1 MTASLIAIAS
11 GKGGVGKTF
20 LSISLAQAF
29 ARSKQQRTLL
39 VDGDVGLANVDV
51 SSGSSPKGDLL
62 QVVAGTLPMDQAVAA
77 CAIGG
82 FDALA
87 GRSGSG
93 AMHGAGRAGG
103 ADRQGLSLV
112 SSDYD
117 RTVVDLAAGLDDMVL
132 DLARRGCT
140 YRSSPTR
147 PTSLTDAYALIKV
160 LSQRD
165 KTLAMAIAVNMAATT
180 AEGRRSMQPCAT
192 RRSVSSASARR
203 SPASSAATFMCA
215 TRSRAQ
221 APFLT
226 RYPAARRRPTSPPSR
241 RQLDGA
247 FMPVLP
253 GDPLASQT
261 SGLGEAQFGGNV
273 RPATTGQ
280 QASGEL

>member
-29 ARSKQQRTLL
+29 ARAKQRTLL

-51 SSGSSPKGDLL
+51 QLGLQPKGDLL
-62 QVVAGTLPMDQAVAA
+62 QVVAGTLPMSQAVAS

-82 FDALA
+82 FDVLA

-93 AMHGAGRAGG
+93 AMHGAGAREAALIG
-103 ADRQGLSLV
+103 QGLSLV

-132 DLARRGCT
+132 DLAARCGRT
-140 YRSSPTR
+140 LVVLTDE

-160 LSQRD
+160 LTQRD
-165 KTLAMAIAVNMAATT
+165 KTPAMAIAVNMAAS
-180 AEGRRSMQPCAT
+180 AADGRRSYAALRNAT
-192 RRSVSSASARR
+192 QRFLGISPPLAGIVRRDIHVRDAI
-203 SPASSAATFMCA
+203 
-215 TRSRAQ
+215 RAQ

-226 RYPAARRRPTSPPSR
+226 RYPGSQTTADLTALAAA
-241 RQLDGA
+241 LDGA

-253 GDPLASQT
+253 ETRLA
-261 SGLGEAQFGGNV
+261 GV
-273 RPATTGQ
+273 K
-280 QASGEL
+280 